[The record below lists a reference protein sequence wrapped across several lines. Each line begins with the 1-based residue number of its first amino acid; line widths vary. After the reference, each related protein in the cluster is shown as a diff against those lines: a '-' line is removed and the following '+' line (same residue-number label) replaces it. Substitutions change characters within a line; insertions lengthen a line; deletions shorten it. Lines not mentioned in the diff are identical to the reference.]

1 MAHVITH
8 VSSEIALMQI
18 EKYKWLLIPCVI
30 FLNQLA
36 LSKLERVQ
44 IVQLL
49 TSSSYTS
56 MIVYKLS
63 SIDATQDSGAA
74 D

>member
-8 VSSEIALMQI
+8 MSSQIALMQI
-18 EKYKWLLIPCVI
+18 EKYKWPLIPRVT

-44 IVQLL
+44 IIQLL

>member
-1 MAHVITH
+1 MAHVIAHMT
-8 VSSEIALMQI
+8 SQIALMQI
-18 EKYKWLLIPCVI
+18 EKYKWPLILCVT
-30 FLNQLA
+30 FLNQLV

-44 IVQLL
+44 IIQLL

>member
-8 VSSEIALMQI
+8 ESSEIALMQI
-18 EKYKWLLIPCVI
+18 EKYKWSLIPCVI

-44 IVQLL
+44 IIQLL

>member
-8 VSSEIALMQI
+8 MSSEIALMQI
-18 EKYKWLLIPCVI
+18 EKYKWPLIPRVI

-36 LSKLERVQ
+36 LSKLEGVQ
-44 IVQLL
+44 IIQLL

-56 MIVYKLS
+56 MVLYKLS

>member
-8 VSSEIALMQI
+8 MSSEIALMQI
-18 EKYKWLLIPCVI
+18 EKYKWPLIPRVI

-36 LSKLERVQ
+36 LSTLEGVQ
-44 IVQLL
+44 IMQSL
-49 TSSSYTS
+49 TSSSHTS

-63 SIDATQDSGAA
+63 SIDATQDSGVA